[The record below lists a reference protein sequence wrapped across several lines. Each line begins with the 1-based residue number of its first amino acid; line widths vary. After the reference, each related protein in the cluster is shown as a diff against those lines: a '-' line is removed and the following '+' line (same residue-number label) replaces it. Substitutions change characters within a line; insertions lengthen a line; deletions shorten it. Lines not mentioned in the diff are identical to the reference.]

1 MMAQRRLVATFV
13 SHFAAMRFRGLCQK
27 AGWKVELMPVP
38 RSLSSSCGTCASYVP
53 GTAEELLPAGAKE
66 DERELVAREADGG
79 FDVVWRHEG

>member
-27 AGWKVELMPVP
+27 AGWEVELMPVP

-53 GTAEELLPAGAKE
+53 GTAE
-66 DERELVAREADGG
+66 
-79 FDVVWRHEG
+79 